1 MDTSHLSRPQKVA
14 AVMLALGTEQAEAI
28 LKHLP
33 DSEVEQVAQ
42 EVVALGPLSPQQ
54 MHSVLEEFYAEAR
67 AQREMLSG
75 GEHTARELL
84 RAWRGDRG
92 DQIVDRLVASVR
104 QAPFGFLT
112 YFSPDDIARQL
123 REEHPQ
129 MAAVV
134 LSNVST
140 RLAAQVLEALPERT
154 RADVAIRIAT
164 IEPSPPELV
173 ARIEENLR
181 ARLGDASSAPIGL
194 SGASGLRELANMLNN
209 TELELART
217 ILESIEQVDERLA
230 KEIRAQMFVFTDL
243 TTLPD
248 RDLQEVLRQIET
260 SQLALAMKGLDGEL
274 YDSIMRNLS
283 ERARTGLTEELEL
296 LGPVKAS
303 DIELARAE
311 IAAHVR
317 QLADEGTVTI
327 MRDGSDLVV

>member
-1 MDTSHLSRPQKVA
+1 VDATQLSQPQKVA
-14 AVMLALGTEQAEAI
+14 AVMLALGAHHAEAV

-33 DSEVEQVAQ
+33 DSEVELVAQ
-42 EVVALGPLSPQQ
+42 EVVALPPLSPRQLQ
-54 MHSVLEEFYAEAR
+54 AVLEEFHAEAY
-67 AQREMLSG
+67 AQKFMLSG

-84 RAWRGDRG
+84 RGWRGDRG
-92 DQIVDRLVASVR
+92 DAIVDRLVATVR
-104 QAPFGFLT
+104 ETPFGFLT
-112 YFSPDDIARQL
+112 YFGADDIARQL

-140 RLAAQVLEALPERT
+140 RLAAQVLEALPEKV

-173 ARIEENLR
+173 ARIENNLR
-181 ARLGDASSAPIGL
+181 ARLGDATSMPIGL
-194 SGASGLRELANMLNN
+194 SGAGLRELANMLNN
-209 TELELART
+209 TGLELAKT
-217 ILESIEQVDERLA
+217 ILASIEQVDERLA

-243 TTLPD
+243 ITLPD
-248 RDLQEVLRQIET
+248 RDMQEVLRQIET
-260 SQLALAMKGLDGEL
+260 SQLALAMKALDGEL
-274 YDSIMRNLS
+274 YDAIMRNLS
-283 ERARTGLTEELEL
+283 ERGRTGLTEELEL
-296 LGPVKAS
+296 LGPVKAA
-303 DIELARAE
+303 DIALARAE